1 MQMTL
6 TQHVTQSFVTEA
18 HVAFDEANNRV
29 IVAMEDDY
37 SGKTDWDCCGY
48 AHTDWQGNWVTNCSF
63 CHNELKDMMYRLSD
77 IDSAYNIYDFDKKE
91 AYLKALNRA
100 GYSGAVVME
109 DREYKAMSLEDYEGN
124 MDNTLVFISKY
135 PEVISD
141 ARCYIATVSNKTWK
155 VGAVAPESFD
165 LDNFDFNIDCEHFSY
180 GHIWENVDNWGNSS
194 PTDEELLGVI

>member
-6 TQHVTQSFVTEA
+6 TQLVTQSFETEA

-37 SGKTDWDCCGY
+37 SGETDWDCCGY
-48 AHTDWQGNWVTNCSF
+48 AHTNWEGEWVTNCSF
-63 CHNELKDMMYRLSD
+63 CHNDLKDMMYRLSD
-77 IDSAYNIYDFDKKE
+77 IDSAHNIYDFDKKE

-124 MDNTLVFISKY
+124 MDDALVFISNGGGT
-135 PEVISD
+135 IND

-155 VGAVAPESFD
+155 VGSLPMESFD
-165 LDNFDFNIDCEHFSY
+165 PEDFDFYSDCEAVSHGYMWENLDNR
-180 GHIWENVDNWGNSS
+180 GNSS